1 MFKFVSWKFAKFF
14 QHLKFESAFQ
24 IVLSA
29 AIIACASAIY
39 APVAHGAYGVSPIH
53 AAGYGYGA
61 SPYAGYGL
69 AAPIHA
75 AGYHGAAIAGKC
87 SR

>member
-1 MFKFVSWKFAKFF
+1 MFKFVSWKFAKFV
-14 QHLKFESAFQ
+14 QHVKFESAFQ

-39 APVAHGAYGVSPIH
+39 APVAHGAYGASP
-53 AAGYGYGA
+53 YGYGG
-61 SPYAGYGL
+61 YNAGYGL

-75 AGYHGAAIAGKC
+75 AGYHGAAIAGKW